1 MTQKKRLLTGI
12 HDYYL
17 RLLWGQTILLAYLN
31 IGTNWV
37 CEWTQSRMT
46 WVLNPI
52 DMRDRDLIL
61 IISFVMHFTGIEGHS
76 FLWLEKFPIA
86 IHSWLTIKIVRT
98 NLSLFLSGEFNSLLG
113 GSWWH
118 CSHAAGFHS
127 TPTTTFT
134 IKIVFAIVLNPWTVI
149 MLTCLRIIKTKELI
163 NFQPSNSNRS
173 KVI

>member
-1 MTQKKRLLTGI
+1 
-12 HDYYL
+12 
-17 RLLWGQTILLAYLN
+17 
-31 IGTNWV
+31 
-37 CEWTQSRMT
+37 
-46 WVLNPI
+46 
-52 DMRDRDLIL
+52 MRDRDLIL

-127 TPTTTFT
+127 DTYHNYLYNRLT
-134 IKIVFAIVLNPWTVI
+134 IVMNPWTIILSSYASAISIYFSFI
-149 MLTCLRIIKTKELI
+149 MWMHIRSLRLHLTLFAKNNRFANYSAIKTKELI
-163 NFQPSNSNRS
+163 LHFMNIFSFSVSSCHTVCQTRPFG
-173 KVI
+173 

>member
-1 MTQKKRLLTGI
+1 MFWPWKL
-12 HDYYL
+12 
-17 RLLWGQTILLAYLN
+17 IL
-31 IGTNWV
+31 
-37 CEWTQSRMT
+37 
-46 WVLNPI
+46 VLNPI

-61 IISFVMHFTGIEGHS
+61 IISFVMHFAGIEGHS

-127 TPTTTFT
+127 TPTTTFLP
-134 IKIVFAIVLNPWTVI
+134 IKNRLCHRLESLDCHHVLVCFCDFHLLIHSFCEFILVLCVFISHCLPKTIVL
-149 MLTCLRIIKTKELI
+149 LTFLR
-163 NFQPSNSNRS
+163 
-173 KVI
+173 